1 MFEQN
6 IAVNITVENL
16 ILAPVNGYAEQF
28 LRPYDIKVTHD
39 DLNKLENL
47 VGNALNRASST
58 IQAAELANTVNVLEP
73 MAAPIAKSK
82 IIGGWEQ
89 ERAVF
94 MMTANWVDNITRAE
108 EVLYLTGYS
117 DYPELNPATGT
128 VSEKMMLY
136 PNTAILLVKIDTPN
150 GPMLKIKNSFTIEYE
165 QDSEKFN
172 VMEDTAFN
180 DDKLLLRPYDTLA
193 VINNVA
199 EGFNTIPV
207 EATMQNINTIDR
219 EDLIPTN
226 HLTTVVNSLLQGSFM
241 NDGLY
246 TSDTL
251 TFSKSASRKTRIEDI
266 QFFRQE
272 FREQGTNPGL
282 SFQLGWLFRLDPTF
296 TSDRIVVANYLDSSN
311 ALNSTGMLTG
321 ANIVNPNIPLVLT
334 SNIGENASDATFESN
349 MAVLTRDSVS
359 SLIAKNMLVDIAFTI
374 TNNTP
379 TADYI
384 FQPYIASPAVNG
396 INLAGLVEKFKLEF
410 MSLVAPQLSKNNNL
424 LIDIDVYS
432 SMAGDTKVAVSVN
445 GMEKRLYRFPT
456 FADSLYNS
464 MLTNKDMFMKVSQDY
479 KSIVDQTLAA
489 ASASTDDLMTAP
501 VNDKY
506 IY

>member
-1 MFEQN
+1 MFN
-6 IAVNITVENL
+6 NNYNVNITVENL
-16 ILAPVNGYAEQF
+16 ILAPVSGYAEQF

-39 DLNKLENL
+39 DLIKLENL
-47 VGNALNRASST
+47 VGDALNRATSSIKAT
-58 IQAAELANTVNVLEP
+58 ELANTVNVLEP
-73 MAAPIAKSK
+73 MAAPIAKSN
-82 IIGGWEQ
+82 IIGGWQQ

-94 MMTANWVDNITRAE
+94 LMTASWVDNITQAE

-117 DYPELNPATGT
+117 DYPELNPVTGT
-128 VSEKMMLY
+128 VSEQMMLY
-136 PNTAILLVKIDTPN
+136 PNTAILLVKINTAN

-165 QDSEKFN
+165 QDSNKFN
-172 VMEDTAFN
+172 VTEDMSFN
-180 DDKLLLRPYDTLA
+180 DETLLLRPYDTLA

-207 EATMQNINTIDR
+207 EATMKNINTIDR

-246 TSDTL
+246 ASDTL
-251 TFSKSASRKTRIEDI
+251 SYSKSASRKTRIEDI
-266 QFFRQE
+266 QFFRKE
-272 FREQGTNPGL
+272 FAEQGTNPGL
-282 SFQLGWLFRLDPTF
+282 SFQLGWLFKLDPTL
-296 TSDRIVVANYLDSSN
+296 TSERIVIVEYLGSSQ
-311 ALNSTGMLTG
+311 ALSTNNLTTGG
-321 ANIVNPNIPLVLT
+321 AIINPNIPLVLT
-334 SNIGENASDATFESN
+334 SGIGENAADATFESN
-349 MAVLTRDSVS
+349 IAVLVRDSVS
-359 SLIAKNMLVDIAFTI
+359 SLLAKNMLIDISFTL

-384 FQPYIASPAVNG
+384 FQPYIAYPAVNG
-396 INLAGLVEKFKLEF
+396 INLAGLVEKFRLEF
-410 MSLVAPQLSKNNNL
+410 MSLVAPQLTRNNNL

-432 SMAGDTKVAVSVN
+432 SITGDTKVAVSVN

-479 KSIVDQTLAA
+479 KAIVDQTLAA
-489 ASASTDDLMTAP
+489 ASTSTDDLMAAP
-501 VNDKY
+501 LNNKF

>member
-6 IAVNITVENL
+6 NYAVNITVENL
-16 ILAPVNGYAEQF
+16 ILAPVSGYAEQF

-39 DLNKLENL
+39 DLIKLENL
-47 VGNALNRASST
+47 VGNALNRSVSSIKAT
-58 IQAAELANTVNVLEP
+58 ELANTVNVLEP
-73 MAAPIAKSK
+73 MAAPIAKSN
-82 IIGGWEQ
+82 IIGGWGQ

-94 MMTANWVDNITRAE
+94 MMTASWVDNITRAE

-117 DYPELNPATGT
+117 DYPELNPTTGT

-136 PNTAILLVKIDTPN
+136 PNTAILLVKINTAN

-165 QDSEKFN
+165 QDANNFN
-172 VMEDTAFN
+172 VVEDMSFN
-180 DDKLLLRPYDTLA
+180 DETLLLRPYDTLS
-193 VINNVA
+193 VINNIT
-199 EGFNTIPV
+199 EGYNTIPV
-207 EATMQNINTIDR
+207 EATLKNVNTIDR

-226 HLTTVVNSLLQGSFM
+226 HLTTVVNSLIQGSFM

-251 TFSKSASRKTRIEDI
+251 TFSKASSRKTRIEDI
-266 QFFRQE
+266 QFFRKE
-272 FREQGTNPGL
+272 FSDQGTNPGL
-282 SFQLGWLFRLDPTF
+282 SFQLGWLFKLDPTF
-296 TSDRIVVANYLDSSN
+296 NSERIAVANYLGNGQVLDSTNVLN
-311 ALNSTGMLTG
+311 A
-321 ANIVNPNIPLVLT
+321 NIPLILT
-334 SNIGENASDATFESN
+334 SNIGENAEDATLESN
-349 MAVLTRDSVS
+349 MAVLVRDSVS
-359 SLIAKNMLVDIAFTI
+359 SLIAKNMLIDISFTI

-379 TADYI
+379 TAEYI
-384 FQPYIASPAVNG
+384 FQPYVAYPAVNG
-396 INLAGLVEKFKLEF
+396 INLSGLVEKFKLEF
-410 MSLVAPQLSKNNNL
+410 MNLVAPQLSKNNNL

-432 SMAGDTKVAVSVN
+432 SMTGDTKVAVSVN

-489 ASASTDDLMTAP
+489 ASMSTDDLTAAP
-501 VNDKY
+501 LNEKY
-506 IY
+506 TY